1 MGGQQGPPRRG
12 SAGGDTRVSE
22 DQVSTKNHRARFRIS
37 DLEKKKELQKKLL
50 YKKKY
55 EGQLEEKKR
64 STPKTKNSKRPK
76 MDRENK
82 FRVERSDDAADD
94 TADVCDHDVNYGE
107 NQIMKNPNGT
117 AAAATIRKRYTKIG
131 IDETTSGPRSV
142 IPP

>member
-1 MGGQQGPPRRG
+1 
-12 SAGGDTRVSE
+12 
-22 DQVSTKNHRARFRIS
+22 
-37 DLEKKKELQKKLL
+37 
-50 YKKKY
+50 
-55 EGQLEEKKR
+55 
-64 STPKTKNSKRPK
+64 

-94 TADVCDHDVNYGE
+94 TADVCDDDVNNGK
-107 NQIMKNPNGT
+107 NQIMKIPNGT